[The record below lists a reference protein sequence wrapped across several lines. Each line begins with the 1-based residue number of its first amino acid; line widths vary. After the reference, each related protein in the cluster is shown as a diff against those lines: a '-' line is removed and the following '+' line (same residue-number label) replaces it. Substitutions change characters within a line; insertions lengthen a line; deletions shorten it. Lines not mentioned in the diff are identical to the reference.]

1 MSLSYKRVLSAA
13 ESNGLT
19 VRERD
24 GHAMVQCPAHN
35 DGRPS
40 LSVKEIE
47 GSVLLWCLAG
57 CKTADVVEALG
68 LSQSD
73 LFDVPDGVVY
83 QYPGGRLVH
92 RTPDKKFI
100 QSGNTSD
107 KSLYGADRLR
117 DEGDIYVVEG
127 EKDVLA
133 IESVGG
139 QAVSAPNGA
148 SASPSRYNWER
159 LSGRKVI
166 VVADADGPGSR
177 RAVAVTEHLEKI
189 AESVCIV
196 DPAVGKDSA
205 DHIAAGKSLDDFL
218 PRAPVDVISLSQAF
232 DSWLDWRDSEGSE
245 PIQTPWSSLNRCL
258 SGGLHPGR
266 LYVVAARTGQGKSVI
281 GQNISTYAALHH
293 HQTLVVSVEMPVEE
307 IVSRIISAEAR
318 IDYGAITRREF
329 DSDRVEIDQYIQK
342 YRSIPMYLCTNPTV
356 TIEEIASKCRSM
368 RSSGLR
374 LLFCDYAQLI
384 KASDSRVSR
393 EQQVAHIARSI
404 KLLALELGISVV
416 LAAQLNRGADQ
427 DGRQPKI
434 SDLRES
440 GELEQSADVILL
452 LHQEENSP
460 STIVN
465 VAKNRTG
472 PPKSFSLIRRFDQAR
487 LDSV

>member
-1 MSLSYKRVLSAA
+1 MSASYGRVI
-13 ESNGLT
+13 ESLRGRGLN
-19 VRERD
+19 VVDRD
-24 GHAMVQCPAHN
+24 GRAMAQCPAHD

-40 LSVKEIE
+40 LSIKEIE
-47 GSVLLWCLAG
+47 GSVLIWCMAG
-57 CKTADVVEALG
+57 CQTMDVLACLD
-68 LSQSD
+68 LSPSD
-73 LFDVPDGVVY
+73 LFDSPDGFTY
-83 QYPGGRLVH
+83 EYPGGRRVH

-107 KSLYGADRLR
+107 NSLYGMDRIS
-117 DEGDIYVVEG
+117 DVGDVYVVEG

-133 IESVGG
+133 IESIGG

-148 SASPSRYNWER
+148 SANPARYDWTK
-159 LSGRKVI
+159 LSGRTVY
-166 VVADADGPGSR
+166 VVADADEAGSR
-177 RAVAVTEHLEKI
+177 RACAVLSHLEGL
-189 AESVCIV
+189 AGSVLIV

-205 DHIAAGKSLDDFL
+205 DHVAAGKGLQDFL
-218 PRAPVDVISLSQAF
+218 VRSPDDVISLSEAF
-232 DSWLDWRDSEGSE
+232 DSWLTWRDSEERE
-245 PIQTPWSSLNRCL
+245 PIATPWSSLNRCL

-266 LYVVAARTGQGKSVI
+266 LYVIAARTGQGKSVI
-281 GQNISTYAALHH
+281 GQNISTYAAMHH
-293 HQTLVVSVEMPVEE
+293 HKTFVVSVEMPVEE
-307 IVSRIISAEAR
+307 IVSRIISAEAE
-318 IDYGAITRREF
+318 IDYGVLTRRDF
-329 DSDRVEIDQYIQK
+329 GDQHTRIDEYIQ
-342 YRSIPMYLCTNPTV
+342 RHRCLPMYLCTRPTV
-356 TIEEIASKCRSM
+356 TIEEIAAKCRAM
-368 RSSGLR
+368 KPAGLR

-404 KLLALELGISVV
+404 KLLALELDISVV
-416 LAAQLNRGADQ
+416 LAAQLNRCADQ
-427 DGRQPKI
+427 DGRQPRI